1 MKGQILGEV
10 HTATSSTFSNKHSK
24 LKKKIDYSE
33 KYRFYDKNLPRFP
46 KPIANPR
53 ITHY

>member
-1 MKGQILGEV
+1 MKEQILEEV
-10 HTATSSTFSNKHSK
+10 HKVTSSTCSNNYSK

-53 ITHY
+53 SNHY